1 MADLDIEAMRRGAE
15 SPTTASRAD
24 AEAVARDL
32 SDAFADDPMVSWFMR
47 TDAKRDAARLDFF
60 RFLIGKLAFPLARID
75 RPAGGGAAAVWLPFE
90 WLAPTPFLQELA
102 SLPVML
108 RTTGLARFGRMSAVR
123 RDMDAH
129 HPTDRPHAYLWFLG
143 VTPAAQGHGV
153 GSRLLKAA
161 SSRLDAA
168 GQPSYLE
175 TATERNVALYRRHGF
190 EVISEHKARPD
201 APVMWSMWRE
211 PQAPTA

>member
-1 MADLDIEAMRRGAE
+1 MRRGAE
-15 SPTTASRAD
+15 APEIATPAD

-32 SDAFADDPMVSWFMR
+32 SDSFHDDPMVSWFMR
-47 TDAKRDAARLDFF
+47 TDSRRDAARLGFF
-60 RFLIGKLAFPLARID
+60 RFLIGTAFPMARID

-90 WLAPTPFLQELA
+90 WLQPTPILSELA

-108 RTTGLARFGRMSAVR
+108 RTTGLARVGRLSAVR

-129 HPTDRPHAYLWFLG
+129 HPMDRPHAYLWFLG
-143 VTPAAQGHGV
+143 VTPAAQGHGI
-153 GSRLLKAA
+153 GSRLLAA
-161 SSRLDAA
+161 AAARLDAA
-168 GQPSYLE
+168 GQPAYLE

-190 EVISEHKARPD
+190 DVISEHRARAD

-211 PQAPTA
+211 ANTAAV